1 MLDEIFEHTTSFLIT
16 NLLINIM
23 ESKTLNKKQ
32 GIGLFC
38 VGIAVLIITIA
49 NKFIESYEWAMIGI
63 AILLFAIGIFLV
75 LKYRE

>member
-1 MLDEIFEHTTSFLIT
+1 
-16 NLLINIM
+16 M

-38 VGIAVLIITIA
+38 IAIAVLFITIA
-49 NKFIESYEWAMIGI
+49 NKFIESYEWVTAGT

-75 LKYRE
+75 LKHRK